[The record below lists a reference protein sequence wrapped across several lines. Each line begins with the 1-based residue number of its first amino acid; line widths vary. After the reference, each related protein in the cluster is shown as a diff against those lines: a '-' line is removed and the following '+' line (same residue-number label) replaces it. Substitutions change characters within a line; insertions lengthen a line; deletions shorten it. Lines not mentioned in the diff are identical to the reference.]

1 MTSVSSCILICTRI
15 HLAHSQPLPLSPPQV
30 KNTKR
35 SEARLEVSQ
44 VARFDFYVPKRTPPT
59 RHVNLNTMTESTQDT
74 QYDDENTFDEEV
86 SERAN

>member
-1 MTSVSSCILICTRI
+1 VYSYLYSYSFSSLPTTP
-15 HLAHSQPLPLSPPQV
+15 PLPPQV